1 MISDQRLAI
10 SDESST
16 LSGLGFVPCY
26 FPPVAPG
33 VTFVEPLRG
42 WRVFYVIQVSQNY
55 LKLPPKLPHHFEGI
69 HDSLSYCM
77 FDKWLII

>member
-42 WRVFYVIQVSQNY
+42 WKVFYVTQLPQIY
-55 LKLPPKLPHHFEGI
+55 LKLPRTLPLPLFELV
-69 HDSLSYCM
+69 D
-77 FDKWLII
+77 